1 MIKAHVKYTIDCD
14 YFFSEEEMK
23 QIAEDNGGGY
33 ADSII
38 RNWIEQDFYKVETRA
53 DNVLP
58 QYSSDLEI
66 QVNA

>member
-1 MIKAHVKYTIDCD
+1 MIKAHVRYTIDCD

-23 QIAEDNGGGY
+23 QIAEDY
-33 ADSII
+33 SVELTDSI

-58 QYSSDLEI
+58 QYSSNLEI
-66 QVNA
+66 QVND

>member
-1 MIKAHVKYTIDCD
+1 MIKAHVRYTIDCD

-23 QIAEDNGGGY
+23 QIAEDYGVELT
-33 ADSII
+33 DSI

-66 QVNA
+66 QVND